1 MSGPSMSFSVAC
13 SNRAGSPIVDSSALT
28 ASQLRTC
35 PYPTSFLTPCPT
47 PSTLV
52 RHSSHVFFTVLDWM
66 LNLATFHRRLM
77 LFLSFHNPLPIAS
90 PKRWSLPRAS
100 MKTRCQL
107 PPLPQDPFDCHSSL
121 RFHSHCMPVWH
132 LSLCG
137 TFHLARLLVLSPSS
151 YSL

>member
-1 MSGPSMSFSVAC
+1 MSLPIAC
-13 SNRAGSPIVDSSALT
+13 SNCAGSSILHSSALT
-28 ASQLRTC
+28 ASLLRTC
-35 PYPTSFLTPCPT
+35 PNPTLFLTLCPTS
-47 PSTLV
+47 STLV

-66 LNLATFHRRLM
+66 LNLVTFYKRLM

-107 PPLPQDPFDCHSSL
+107 PPLPQDLFDCHPAF
-121 RFHSHCMPVWH
+121 RFHSHHMPVWH

-137 TFHLARLLVLSPSS
+137 TFHLARPLAPSPSS
-151 YSL
+151 HSL